1 MSGAKLGFHGAAR
14 TVTGSRYLLTLGPEG
29 KEQRIGIDA
38 GLFQGY
44 KALRKLN
51 WRDPPYDPSTVDQIL
66 LTHTHI
72 DHAGF
77 LPRLVRRGFKGPI
90 YCTKSTLELAKLL
103 LPDSARI
110 QEEDARY
117 ANKKRYSKHNPAL
130 PLYSV
135 DDAKNTLK
143 QFETVDFETW
153 IDLGR
158 ARACFHGA
166 GHILGS
172 ASIEICFDVGGK
184 ERTLLMSGDIG
195 RYEMPLHL
203 DPETRVKSDLLVCE
217 STYGNRE
224 HDFERT
230 IDEQLAEPVGRA
242 LRRGGTVLIPA
253 FAVGRS
259 QQITL
264 ILRRLMT
271 SGQIPEVPVFIDSP
285 MAVDATKIYS
295 RHLDEHHLDAD
306 VFEDGRTVLFPDQV
320 ELSKSVKDSKALN
333 ARQDPKIIVSASGM
347 LTAGRV
353 LHHLKKFAPDPKNLV
368 ILAGYQAPG
377 TRGRQLLEGKPTV
390 RVHGTDVKVRAESMS
405 IRGLSAHAGRS
416 ELLRWM
422 EEGEGQP
429 DHTFLTHGEADVAF
443 SFAQDIRRKL
453 GWDVSVPELDET
465 VDLVPLFE

>member
-1 MSGAKLGFHGAAR
+1 MSAKLGFHGAAR

-44 KALRKLN
+44 KKLRELN
-51 WRDPPYDPSTVDQIL
+51 WRDPPYEPWTVDQIL

-77 LPRLVRRGFKGPI
+77 LPRLVKRGFKGPI
-90 YCTKSTLELAKLL
+90 YCTRSTLELALLL
-103 LPDSARI
+103 LPDSAKI
-110 QEEDARY
+110 QEEHARY
-117 ANKKRYSKHNPAL
+117 ANKKKYSRHAPAL

-135 DDAKNTLK
+135 DDAKETLK
-143 QFETVDFETW
+143 QFETVSFNEW
-153 IDLGR
+153 LNLGR
-158 ARACFHGA
+158 ARARFHGA

-172 ASIEICFDVGGK
+172 ASIEIEFESKGAN
-184 ERTLLMSGDIG
+184 RTLLMSGDIG
-195 RYEMPLHL
+195 RYDMPLHL
-203 DPETRVKSDLLVCE
+203 DPEPREPSDLLVCE
-217 STYGNRE
+217 STYGNRD

-264 ILRRLMT
+264 ILRRLMA
-271 SGQIPEVPVFIDSP
+271 SGEIPEVPVYIDSP
-285 MAVDATKIYS
+285 MAVDATKVYS

-306 VFEDGRTVLFPDQV
+306 VFEDGRTLLFPERV
-320 ELSKSVKDSKALN
+320 ELCKSVQQSKAINN
-333 ARQDPKIIVSASGM
+333 AKGPKIIVSASGM

-353 LHHLKKFAPDPKNLV
+353 LHHLKRLAPDPKNLV

-377 TRGRQLLEGKPTV
+377 TRGRDMLQGSPTV
-390 RVHGTDVKVRAESMS
+390 RVHGQDVRVRAESMS
-405 IRGLSAHAGRS
+405 VHGLSAHAGRS

-422 EEGEGQP
+422 EEAEGKP
-429 DHTFLTHGEADVAF
+429 THTFLTHGEADSAF
-443 SFAQDIRRKL
+443 ALAQDIRRKL

-465 VDLVPLFE
+465 VDLDQFFSA